1 MKIILLN
8 SDGAT
13 GHVVKKYLEKMNNIV
28 TPIIMSDIFHSIRE
42 ISEKPYFFI
51 ENILSK
57 NKYDVIINLA
67 RIINNNAE
75 NNPLDSI
82 MINSYL
88 PKFLERITKKKTT
101 KVVHVSTDCVFS
113 GDNGPNYETNL
124 KDGTSYY
131 AISRSLGE
139 INNLKDLTIRT
150 SVIGPDTNPKGNRL
164 FNWFMMNKES
174 IKGFNNVF
182 WNGITSIEL
191 SKILVGLLLND
202 INGII
207 HIGADKISKY
217 ELLKKFNNNFK
228 ANKIEIREH
237 PNIKNNKVLLSNR
250 KDYNIKVSSY
260 EVMLKEMKDWIQQ
273 NQNIYNLY
281 NIENKLKEKI
291 KINDNFRN

>member
-28 TPIIMSDIFHSIRE
+28 TPIIMSDILHSIRE

-113 GDNGPNYETNL
+113 GDNGPYYETNL

-237 PNIKNNKVLLSNR
+237 PDIKNNKVLLSNR
-250 KDYNIKVSSY
+250 KDYNVKVSSY

-273 NQNIYNLY
+273 NQNIYNHY
-281 NIENKLKEKI
+281 NIEDKLNEKI